1 MSSQRPTATAE
12 QTFWERLAAR
22 TRLAGAAATIES
34 PRTVMR
40 IATGAAWAA
49 AANAVFTAFA
59 FFWFDEPAAGIMT
72 VAVTVSYLGAWV
84 WYAKTGS
91 VLDLAVITVVASTI
105 DILAVHMLLG
115 GYANSGSYMVWG
127 ITQVL
132 IAAIVFPRRV
142 TLGVVA
148 LFAAS
153 GIAFGV
159 LEPWLAGG
167 RPPPDP
173 TLRALL
179 FVIVLLG
186 NLGLLALI
194 LTSILNRLSAERRRA
209 ESLLLNV
216 LPAVIA
222 AELKEHG
229 EIKARRFDS
238 VSVLFA
244 DVVGFTPMTASI
256 EPEVMVDRLNVIFTH
271 FDTLADR
278 YGCEKIRTI
287 GDGYMVAAGVPVP
300 KDDHAHALAAMALD
314 MLDYI
319 EDGPFRLRI
328 GIDTGP
334 VVAGVIGTRKF
345 QYDVWGDTVNTA
357 SRMESHG
364 EPNRIHVTESVRA
377 VLADRYQFQPRGTI
391 SVKGKGKME
400 TFFLL
405 G

>member
-1 MSSQRPTATAE
+1 
-12 QTFWERLAAR
+12 
-22 TRLAGAAATIES
+22 
-34 PRTVMR
+34 
-40 IATGAAWAA
+40 
-49 AANAVFTAFA
+49 
-59 FFWFDEPAAGIMT
+59 MT

-84 WYAKTGS
+84 WYAMTGS
-91 VLDLAVITVVASTI
+91 VLGLAVITVVASTI
-105 DILAVHMLLG
+105 DILAVQLLLG

-132 IAAIVFPRRV
+132 IAAIVFPRGV

-148 LFAAS
+148 FFAAS

-179 FVIVLLG
+179 FVIVLVG

-222 AELKEHG
+222 VELKEHG

-244 DVVGFTPMTASI
+244 DVVGFTPMTASM
-256 EPEVMVDRLNVIFTH
+256 EPEETVDRLNVIFTH

-391 SVKGKGKME
+391 SVKGKGEME

>member
-1 MSSQRPTATAE
+1 MPSQLPAAIAE
-12 QTFWERLAAR
+12 PTFWERLAAR
-22 TRLAGAAATIES
+22 TRLAGAAATIEN
-34 PRTVMR
+34 PRTIMR
-40 IATGAAWAA
+40 IATGAVWAA
-49 AANAVFTAFA
+49 TANAVFTAFA
-59 FFWFDEPAAGIMT
+59 LFWFDEPAAGSMT
-72 VAVTVSYLGAWV
+72 LAVTASYLGAWV
-84 WYAKTGS
+84 WYAMTGS
-91 VLDLAVITVVASTI
+91 VLGLAVITVVASTV
-105 DILAVHMLLG
+105 DILAIHLLLG

-132 IAAIVFPRRV
+132 VSAIVFPRRV
-142 TLGVVA
+142 TVGVLVF
-148 LFAAS
+148 FAGS

-159 LEPWLAGG
+159 LEPWLAAG

-194 LTSILNRLSAERRRA
+194 LISILNRLSAERRRA

-229 EIKARRFDS
+229 ETKARRFDS
-238 VSVLFA
+238 ISVLFA
-244 DVVGFTPMTASI
+244 DVVGFTPMTASL
-256 EPEVMVDRLNVIFTH
+256 EPEEMVDRLNVIFTH

-334 VVAGVIGTRKF
+334 AVGGVIGTRKF

-377 VLADRYQFQPRGTI
+377 ALADRYRFQPRGTI
-391 SVKGKGKME
+391 SVKGKGEME

>member
-1 MSSQRPTATAE
+1 MPSQLPAAIAE
-12 QTFWERLAAR
+12 PTFWERLAAR
-22 TRLAGAAATIES
+22 TRLAGAAATIEN
-34 PRTVMR
+34 PRTIMR
-40 IATGAAWAA
+40 IATGAVWAA
-49 AANAVFTAFA
+49 TANAVFTAFA
-59 FFWFDEPAAGIMT
+59 LFWFDEPAAGSMT
-72 VAVTVSYLGAWV
+72 LAVTASYLGAWV
-84 WYAKTGS
+84 WYAMTGS
-91 VLDLAVITVVASTI
+91 VLGLAVITVVASTV
-105 DILAVHMLLG
+105 DILAIHLLLG

-132 IAAIVFPRRV
+132 VSAIVFPRRV
-142 TLGVVA
+142 TVGVMVF
-148 LFAAS
+148 FAGS

-159 LEPWLAGG
+159 LEPWLAAG

-194 LTSILNRLSAERRRA
+194 LISILNRLSAERRRA

-229 EIKARRFDS
+229 ETKARRFDS
-238 VSVLFA
+238 ISVLFA
-244 DVVGFTPMTASI
+244 DVVGFTPMTASL
-256 EPEVMVDRLNVIFTH
+256 EPEEMVDRLNVIFTH

-334 VVAGVIGTRKF
+334 AVGGVIGTRKF

-377 VLADRYQFQPRGTI
+377 ALADRYRFQPRGTI
-391 SVKGKGKME
+391 SVKGKGEME

>member
-1 MSSQRPTATAE
+1 
-12 QTFWERLAAR
+12 
-22 TRLAGAAATIES
+22 
-34 PRTVMR
+34 MR
-40 IATGAAWAA
+40 IATGATWAA
-49 AANAVFTAFA
+49 AANAAFTAFA
-59 FFWFDEPAAGIMT
+59 FFWFSEPAAGSMT
-72 VAVTVSYLGAWV
+72 VAVIVSYLGAWV
-84 WYAKTGS
+84 WYAMTGS
-91 VLDLAVITVVASTI
+91 VLGLAAVTVVASTI
-105 DILAVHMLLG
+105 DILAVHLLLG
-115 GYANSGSYMVWG
+115 GYANSGGYMVWG

-148 LFAAS
+148 FFAGS

-173 TLRALL
+173 ILRALL

-194 LTSILNRLSAERRRA
+194 LTSILNRLAAERRRA

-216 LPAVIA
+216 LPAAIA

-229 EIKARRFDS
+229 ETKARRFDS
-238 VSVLFA
+238 ISVLFA
-244 DVVGFTPMTASI
+244 DVVGFTTMTAAM
-256 EPEVMVDRLNVIFTH
+256 EPEEMVDRLNLIFTH

-300 KDDHAHALAAMALD
+300 KEDHAHDLAAMALE

-334 VVAGVIGTRKF
+334 AIAGVIGTRKF

-364 EPNRIHVTESVRA
+364 EANRIHVTAAVRA
-377 VLADRYQFQPRGTI
+377 VLADRYQFHPRGTI
-391 SVKGKGKME
+391 SVKGKGEME

-405 G
+405 R